1 MQDTKMREGKMD
13 YSVIKEQVDKIKG
26 STFISMDT
34 LTEVKLTGGKKNP
47 LQGRVQKLTTGANV
61 MVFNSTEQNGYE
73 NMIKRRM
80 LEEGKDPSTFTLG
93 VRPWGTRIDQSPFID
108 HNGKKY
114 IECVFMNSGK
124 TVYLVDGVDTP
135 KDDIEGL
142 PEVKENPDSQG
153 GIENKVIIRTFAVD
167 SIQSM
172 RINGVE
178 LV

>member
-1 MQDTKMREGKMD
+1 MKKREGNME
-13 YSVIKEQVDKIKG
+13 YNTIKQQIDKVKG
-26 STFISMDT
+26 STFISLDT
-34 LTEVKLTGGKKNP
+34 ITEVKLTGGKKNP

-80 LEEGKDPSTFTLG
+80 LDEGKDPSTFSLG
-93 VRPWGTRIDQSPFID
+93 NRPWGTRIEQSPFID

-114 IECVFMNSGK
+114 IECIFMSPGK
-124 TVYLVDGVDTP
+124 TVYLVDGVETA

-167 SIQSM
+167 SIRAM
-172 RINGVE
+172 RVNGVE